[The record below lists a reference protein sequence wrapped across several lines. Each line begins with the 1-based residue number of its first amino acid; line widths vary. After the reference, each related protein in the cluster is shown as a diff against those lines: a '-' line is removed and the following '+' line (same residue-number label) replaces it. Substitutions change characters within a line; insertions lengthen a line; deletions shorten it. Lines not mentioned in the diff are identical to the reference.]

1 MQAVTKIADL
11 TKFRQTYVA
20 VFVQNI
26 SPDGDKHVGEFDDFS
41 DFYANYIMSYPR
53 GADD

>member
-11 TKFRQTYVA
+11 TKFRKTYA
-20 VFVQNI
+20 AIFVQNI
-26 SPDGDKHVGEFDDFS
+26 SIDGGKHVGEFDDFS
-41 DFYANYIMSYPR
+41 DFYANYIMSYPS